1 LTINWYIHLSFSDLD
16 IFFSKIEIQTLSLF
30 MTTIGQK
37 IRKIREII
45 GYSQAYV
52 AKKIGISQK
61 RYSYM
66 ENKQKTIS
74 GNYIKALAGL
84 YHIPE
89 EFILTFDPE
98 NIINYS
104 DHTHADISGD
114 VLSEL
119 KQIEQ
124 KLDQL
129 ISIISSRNR
138 QIN

>member
-1 LTINWYIHLSFSDLD
+1 
-16 IFFSKIEIQTLSLF
+16 

-104 DHTHADISGD
+104 DHTHISGD

-129 ISIISSRNR
+129 ISIISSGNK
-138 QIN
+138 